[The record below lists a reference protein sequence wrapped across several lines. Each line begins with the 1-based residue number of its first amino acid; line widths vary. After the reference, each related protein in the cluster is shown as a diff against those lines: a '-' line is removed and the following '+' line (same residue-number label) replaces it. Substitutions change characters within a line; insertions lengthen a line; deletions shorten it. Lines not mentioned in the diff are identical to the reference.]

1 MCVSPCPACSRPPM
15 PRWRRRRASRCATV
29 EFTQAGTPRAVTA
42 VDLARRW
49 GHDGRA
55 ISSLPDALGAAR
67 LLAGREGVVLVCGSI
82 YLVGD
87 VLQLVV
93 PGSGD

>member
-1 MCVSPCPACSRPPM
+1 VAVFGAMADKDVAGMFERLRPL
-15 PRWRRRRASRCATV
+15 RATMV
-29 EFTQAGTPRAVTA
+29 FTQASSPRAMTA

-49 GHDGRA
+49 GYDGRA

-67 LLAGREGVVLVCGSI
+67 VLAGNDGMVLVCGSI

-87 VLQLVV
+87 VLSLIG
-93 PGSGD
+93 PGPGE